1 MTQKHPKEL
10 FSDENEKDNDNK
22 EIKKEVESS
31 EEEN

>member
-10 FSDENEKDNDNK
+10 SSDENEKDNDNK